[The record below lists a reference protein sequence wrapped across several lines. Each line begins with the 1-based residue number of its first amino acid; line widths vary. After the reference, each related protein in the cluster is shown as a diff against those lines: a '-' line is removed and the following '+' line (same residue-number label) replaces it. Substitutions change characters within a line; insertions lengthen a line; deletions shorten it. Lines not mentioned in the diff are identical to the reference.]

1 MTEEQKWQEL
11 VGEHRLCANS
21 CGFFGSPTTLNL
33 CSKCYK
39 DHCIKEG
46 ETREAKIAIEKT
58 FNQSESSSF
67 STPSRPE
74 SVNSTIN
81 PHIIIE
87 KVPISTEAVA
97 KTEKPNVAVAV
108 VAPPQIKPNRCAG
121 CRKRLGLT
129 GFKCRCGVM
138 FCGSHRSP
146 ERHDCT
152 FDYKQLGREAIAK
165 ANPIIKA
172 EKLDKI

>member
-1 MTEEQKWQEL
+1 MAEEQKWQEPAGGHL
-11 VGEHRLCANS
+11 LCANS

-39 DHCIKEG
+39 DYCVKEG
-46 ETREAKIAIEKT
+46 ETREAKIAMEKT
-58 FNQSESSSF
+58 LNQSESSSF

-74 SVNSTIN
+74 SVNYTIN
-81 PHIIIE
+81 PHVILE
-87 KVPISTEAVA
+87 KVPISAEAVA
-97 KTEKPNVAVAV
+97 ETEKSDTSVAVA
-108 VAPPQIKPNRCAG
+108 APKQIKPNRCAG

-138 FCGSHRSP
+138 FCGSHRYP
-146 ERHDCT
+146 EQHDCT
-152 FDYKQLGREAIAK
+152 FDYKQLGRESIAK
-165 ANPIIKA
+165 ANPIVKA